1 MKRPAESDLIIY
13 AREAFRAAGFGLPF
27 AVERLAGGTVRARSI
42 DWHDQA
48 FVRWL
53 DDDPTPV
60 EVEIREGLFSWASAA
75 KSFTDATSLA
85 VGARVQWIKRQEA
98 DETNGKA

>member
-48 FVRWL
+48 LVRWWE
-53 DDDPTPV
+53 DSPTPA
-60 EVEIREGLFSWASAA
+60 EVEIAA
-75 KSFTDATSLA
+75 ESFTDATALT
-85 VGARVQWIKRQEA
+85 VGLRVQEIERRAA
-98 DETNGKA
+98 DEANGKG